1 MNKTRMN
8 RLENKLN
15 PHRVQLIIFQD
26 EGAPE
31 ATEEQLA
38 RAVAEARGKGQTL
51 AFLDLTEGEEGDTPD
66 GDCA

>member
-1 MNKTRMN
+1 MNKTRLN

-26 EGAPE
+26 EGAPN
-31 ATEEQLA
+31 ATEEQVA
-38 RAVAEARGKGQTL
+38 RAVAEAREKGQTL
-51 AFLDLTEGEEGDTPD
+51 AYLDLTAEEGGEPD